1 MACAL
6 IDRYRIEYH
15 SEGPPDAPVLV
26 LSHSLGTNLH
36 MWRAQAT
43 DFKSHLRVV
52 RYDTRGHGRSSVTPG
67 PYTITQLAADV
78 IALLDYLDIHVAH
91 FCGLSLGGLT
101 GLALARDHPDRVG
114 KLVVCSASA
123 RLGDVAMWDGRIAAV
138 RQGGMP
144 GMVPS
149 IVARWF
155 TDGFRS
161 RDPIAVQQIEQQ
173 LLSTSAEG
181 YAGCCGAL
189 RDTDFRP
196 LVPEIRTPTLVVAG
210 TFDPAV
216 PIQDVRWL
224 GDHIPGARFTELP
237 AAHLSN
243 VEASAAFNETISNFL
258 AELDGWYD

>member
-1 MACAL
+1 M
-6 IDRYRIEYH
+6 
-15 SEGPPDAPVLV
+15 
-26 LSHSLGTNLH
+26 
-36 MWRAQAT
+36 
-43 DFKSHLRVV
+43 
-52 RYDTRGHGRSSVTPG
+52 
-67 PYTITQLAADV
+67 
-78 IALLDYLDIHVAH
+78 AH

-155 TDGFRS
+155 TNRFRS

-189 RDTDFRP
+189 RTR
-196 LVPEIRTPTLVVAG
+196 L
-210 TFDPAV
+210 PAV
-216 PIQDVRWL
+216 STGDSDADAGRCGNVRPGRTRIQDVRWL

-258 AELDGWYD
+258 AE